1 MQPQQDMPAQL
12 KRFPQLDGLRG
23 VAVLGV
29 LWFHVPAIAGVH
41 ASFVFATLGQQL
53 KSGFIGVDVF
63 FALSGFLITRL
74 LLRERDSTGGIAFKA
89 FYLRRSL
96 RIFPIYYAS
105 LAFCAVFMAIPAR
118 DLVFAALYASDYNFA
133 YVDAPVT
140 ILSSPLAHTWSLAVE
155 EQFYLVWPLLVAL
168 LPMRLGRMVTA
179 LVVPAIAV
187 ALAVLA
193 CLATR
198 PAIAEAL
205 VFGAAPIRMLSLS
218 LGAYLAYRERD
229 GAGLAGWQGD
239 LLAVFGVVW
248 LAGVQAGRAMG
259 YVATGAPYHTL
270 GNIGFA
276 VLSMGILASM
286 LARRSGLMR
295 VPQRVLMT
303 RPLRYIGRI
312 SYGLYL
318 YHYII
323 LSALSINH
331 AEDGAPASRV
341 AAALIL
347 SFGLAAVSF
356 HFIEAPLLRLG
367 SQRRSRSA
375 GLRVPATSAT

>member
-1 MQPQQDMPAQL
+1 MPGKL
-12 KRFPQLDGLRG
+12 ERFPQLDGLRG
-23 VAVLGV
+23 LAVLGV

-74 LLRERDSTGGIAFKA
+74 LLRERDGTGRIAFMA
-89 FYLRRSL
+89 FYLRRSV

-105 LAFCAVFMAIPAR
+105 LAFCALFMAVPAR
-118 DLVFAALYASDYNFA
+118 DLAFAALYATDYNFA

-140 ILSSPLAHTWSLAVE
+140 ILSSPLLHTWSLAVE
-155 EQFYLVWPLLVAL
+155 EQFYLVWPLVVATI
-168 LPMRLGRMVTA
+168 PMRLGRMVTA
-179 LVVPAIAV
+179 LVAPAIAI
-187 ALAVLA
+187 AMAVLA
-193 CLATR
+193 CLATP

-239 LLAVFGVVW
+239 LLAGLGVAW
-248 LAGVQAGRAMG
+248 LAAVQAGRAMG
-259 YVATGAPYHTL
+259 FVATGAPYHTL

-276 VLSMGILASM
+276 VLSMGVLASM
-286 LARRSGLMR
+286 LAPRSGLMR
-295 VPQRVLMT
+295 APQRLLT
-303 RPLRYIGRI
+303 ARPLRYVGRI

-318 YHYII
+318 YHYIV
-323 LSALSINH
+323 LSALRINH
-331 AEDGAPASRV
+331 AEDGASASRV
-341 AAALIL
+341 AAALVL

-356 HFIEAPLLRLG
+356 HFVEAPLLRL
-367 SQRRSRSA
+367 SSRQRTA
-375 GLRVPATSAT
+375 PATAGAPAG